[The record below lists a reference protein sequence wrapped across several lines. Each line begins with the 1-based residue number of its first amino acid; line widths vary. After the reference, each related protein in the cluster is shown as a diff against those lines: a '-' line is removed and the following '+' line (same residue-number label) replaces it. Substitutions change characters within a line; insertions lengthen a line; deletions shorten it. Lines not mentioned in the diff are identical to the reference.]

1 MKRNYF
7 RLFVVFLGA
16 ALLAGVASAGAS
28 DRIVVNIP
36 YDFVASGKTLPAGS
50 YIFQRL
56 SDSNYFPLS
65 ISSREN
71 GTTVFVQSTEV
82 KEASQSHPSV
92 DFLVSGDQHF
102 LASIQTAEHVFSFP
116 VSRSIT
122 QQAASSHTYLTGTSE
137 STRH

>member
-16 ALLAGVASAGAS
+16 ALLAGLASAGGS

-36 YDFVASGKTLPAGS
+36 YNFVASGKTLPAGS
-50 YIFQRL
+50 YIVQRL
-56 SDSNYFPLS
+56 SQTNYYPLA

-71 GTTVFVQSTEV
+71 GTTVFVQSIEV
-82 KEASQSHPSV
+82 KPVSEDHPNLA
-92 DFLVSGDQHF
+92 FLVAGDQHF
-102 LASIQTAEHVFSFP
+102 LTSIQTGEHVFSLP
-116 VSRSIT
+116 VSKVI
-122 QQAASSHTYLTGTSE
+122 QQAAGTHTYLTGTSE

>member
-16 ALLAGVASAGAS
+16 ALLAGVASADAV

-36 YDFVASGKTLPAGS
+36 YSFVANGKTLPAGS
-50 YIFQRL
+50 YIVHRL
-56 SDSNYFPLS
+56 SPTNYYPLS

-71 GTTVFVQSTEV
+71 GDTVFVQSIEV
-82 KEASQSHPSV
+82 KEASGDHPSV
-92 DFLVSGDQHF
+92 AFLVSGDQHF
-102 LASIQTAEHVFSFP
+102 LTSIETGEHVFSLS
-116 VSRSIT
+116 VSKAIR
-122 QQAASSHTYLTGTSE
+122 QAASSHTYVSGTTE

>member
-16 ALLAGVASAGAS
+16 ALLAGVASAGDS

-50 YIFQRL
+50 YIVQRL

-71 GTTVFVQSTEV
+71 GTTVFVQSIEV

-102 LASIQTAEHVFSFP
+102 LTSIQTAEHVFSFP
-116 VSRSIT
+116 VSPSTI
-122 QQAASSHTYLTGTSE
+122 QQAANSHTYLTGTSE

>member
-50 YIFQRL
+50 YIVQRL
-56 SDSNYFPLS
+56 SNSNYFPLS

-71 GTTVFVQSTEV
+71 GTTVFVQSIEV
-82 KEASQSHPSV
+82 KESSQRQPSV

-102 LASIQTAEHVFSFP
+102 LTSIQTGEHVFSLP
-116 VSRSIT
+116 VSRSAI

-137 STRH
+137 STHH

>member
-16 ALLAGVASAGAS
+16 ALLAGVASAGES
-28 DRIVVNIP
+28 DRLVVNIP

-50 YIFQRL
+50 YIVQRL
-56 SDSNYFPLS
+56 SRNYSQLS
-65 ISSREN
+65 ISSRKN

-82 KEASQSHPSV
+82 KEASQRHPSV

-102 LASIQTAEHVFSFP
+102 LTSIQTGEHVFSFP
-116 VSRSIT
+116 VSRSTI
-122 QQAASSHTYLTGTSE
+122 QQAANSHTYLTGTSE
-137 STRH
+137 STSN

>member
-16 ALLAGVASAGAS
+16 ALLAGVASAGES
-28 DRIVVNIP
+28 DRIIVNIP
-36 YDFVASGKTLPAGS
+36 YDFVASGKTLPAGL
-50 YIFQRL
+50 YIVQRL

-71 GTTVFVQSTEV
+71 GSTVFVQSTEV
-82 KEASQSHPSV
+82 KEASQSHPRV

-102 LASIQTAEHVFSFP
+102 LTSVQTAEHVFSFP
-116 VSRSIT
+116 VSPSTIR
-122 QQAASSHTYLTGTSE
+122 QAANSHTYLTGTSE